1 MRKRLFLLER
11 AMQRRTQPQ
20 QQQYQSQRLF
30 TASEIA
36 EYEYCPLV
44 WWHEQ
49 YDTLND
55 AGDEEL
61 FAEMVA
67 MEQDYGNQAPAL
79 PEYQVIERLLLR
91 RGAFEEGRQ
100 QHLEHAEEVEEAE
113 EIAEEQ
119 LRTSDSGFAMR
130 KLVLAVIVLMVLALL
145 IIAASFFLKALLV

>member
-1 MRKRLFLLER
+1 
-11 AMQRRTQPQ
+11 MQRRTQQ

-30 TASEIA
+30 TASEVA

-49 YDTLND
+49 FDTLND
-55 AGDEEL
+55 ALDEEL

-67 MEQDYGNQAPAL
+67 MEQNYGAQAPAL

-91 RGAFEEGRQ
+91 RGAFDEGRR
-100 QHLEHAEEVEEAE
+100 QHQEHAEEVEEAE

-119 LRTSDSGFAMR
+119 LKTSDHGIAIR
-130 KLVLAVIVLMVLALL
+130 RLVLFSIALIVLALL
-145 IIAASFFLKALLV
+145 IIAASFFLKALLL

>member
-1 MRKRLFLLER
+1 
-11 AMQRRTQPQ
+11 MQRRTQQ

-30 TASEIA
+30 SASEVA

-49 YDTLND
+49 YDALND
-55 AGDEEL
+55 ADDEEL

-67 MEQDYGNQAPAL
+67 MEQNYGAQAPNL

-91 RGAFEEGRQ
+91 RGAFDEGRR
-100 QHLEHAEEVEEAE
+100 QHQEHAEEVEEAE

-119 LRTSDSGFAMR
+119 LKTSDHGIAMR
-130 KLVLAVIVLMVLALL
+130 KLVLFAIILMVLALL
-145 IIAASFFLKALLV
+145 IIAASFFLKALLL

>member
-1 MRKRLFLLER
+1 
-11 AMQRRTQPQ
+11 MQRRTQPQ
-20 QQQYQSQRLF
+20 QHQQYQSQRLF
-30 TASEIA
+30 TASEVA

-55 AGDEEL
+55 ADDEEL
-61 FAEMVA
+61 FAEMVEV
-67 MEQDYGNQAPAL
+67 EQEFGAQAPAV
-79 PEYQVIERLLLR
+79 PKYQVIERLLLR

-100 QHLEHAEEVEEAE
+100 QHQEHAEEVEQAE

-130 KLVLAVIVLMVLALL
+130 RLVLVVIVLLVLALL
-145 IIAASFFLKALLV
+145 IIAASFFLKALLI